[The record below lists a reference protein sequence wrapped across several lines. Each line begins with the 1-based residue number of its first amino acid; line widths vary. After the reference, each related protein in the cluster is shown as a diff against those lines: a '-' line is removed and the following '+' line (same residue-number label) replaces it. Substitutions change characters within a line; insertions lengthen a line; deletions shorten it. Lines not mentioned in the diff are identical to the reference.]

1 MRNVFGLIP
10 GFIRQLRAEVFLFL
24 SSVLIFAAVFYLY
37 SSDIDAV
44 LYAAMLSFAL
54 CTAVFFIRFIKF
66 YRMHVKLQNISK
78 NVSVLVHELPETADT
93 LSSDYTKIISA
104 LAEHYSEIE
113 NEFQNQRT
121 ESIDFYTTWVHQ
133 IKTPIAAMNMILQSE
148 DTDENRLLQSELF
161 RIEQYTDMVLQYF
174 RLDSS
179 TNDLVIRS
187 YRADEL
193 IRAAIR
199 KYAPLFVRKRIS
211 LVCNLGETEIITDE
225 KWFVLIIEQLLSN
238 AVKYTNAGTVTIEC
252 SEGIISISDTGI
264 GMAAE
269 DIPRIFEKGFTGY
282 NGREGK
288 KSTGL
293 GLYLCRMAADK
304 LGLDIRAESEA
315 GKGSTFYI
323 VSGKE
328 TVITE

>member
-1 MRNVFGLIP
+1 MKKVFELMP
-10 GFIRQLRAEVFLFL
+10 GFIRKLRAEIFLFL
-24 SSVLIFAAVFYLY
+24 SAVIIFAAVFYLY

-44 LYAAMLSFAL
+44 LYAALLCLALFA
-54 CTAVFFIRFIKF
+54 AVFFIRFMKF
-66 YRMHVKLQNISK
+66 CRLHAKLQTISK
-78 NVSVLVHELPETADT
+78 NAPVLAYELPETMDT
-93 LSSDYTKIISA
+93 LSSDYSEIISA
-104 LAEHYSEIE
+104 LAAHCSEIE

-211 LVCNLGETEIITDE
+211 LVCNLSETEIVTDE
-225 KWFVLIIEQLLSN
+225 KWFTLIIEQLLSN

-252 SEGIISISDTGI
+252 SEGLISISDTGI

-293 GLYLCRMAADK
+293 GLYLCRKAADK
-304 LGLDIRAESEA
+304 LGLDIRAESEV

-323 VSGKE
+323 VSGKG
-328 TVITE
+328 TVLTE